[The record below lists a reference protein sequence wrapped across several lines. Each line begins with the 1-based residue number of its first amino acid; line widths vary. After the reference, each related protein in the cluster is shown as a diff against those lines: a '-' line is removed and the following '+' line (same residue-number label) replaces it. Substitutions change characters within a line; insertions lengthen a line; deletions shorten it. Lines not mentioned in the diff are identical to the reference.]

1 MRRREFFALA
11 GSAMAAW
18 PLAARAQHPAK
29 IYRIGVL
36 ETVSSSLNVK
46 NLDALRRGLRE
57 LGYVESRNY
66 ILEYR
71 SADGD
76 AERFPALADEL
87 VRLHVDLIVTRGTP
101 AAQAAKNATET
112 IPVVMA
118 AIGEPLGIG
127 VVASLARPGGNVT
140 GFSAFVTELAGK
152 RVELAKELRPWSSTV
167 GLLNNMGNPVV
178 PPQWEATKKAAKV
191 LGIEA
196 VLLDIRRRDDIPRAF
211 ETANAQHVDILL
223 VGIEVLIQENRQLIT
238 DLAAKHRLP
247 AIYASKEFVDVGGLM
262 TYGVSYPDL
271 YFRSATFIDKI
282 FRGAKP
288 GDLPVEQPTKLELI
302 VNLKTAKAL
311 GVDVPPTLLT
321 RADEVIE

>member
-1 MRRREFFALA
+1 
-11 GSAMAAW
+11 
-18 PLAARAQHPAK
+18 
-29 IYRIGVL
+29 
-36 ETVSSSLNVK
+36 
-46 NLDALRRGLRE
+46 
-57 LGYVESRNY
+57 
-66 ILEYR
+66 
-71 SADGD
+71 
-76 AERFPALADEL
+76 
-87 VRLHVDLIVTRGTP
+87 
-101 AAQAAKNATET
+101 
-112 IPVVMA
+112 MA
-118 AIGEPLGIG
+118 AIGDPLGVG

-152 RVELAKELRPWSSTV
+152 RVELAKELWPGSSTV

-178 PPQWEATKKAAKV
+178 PPQWEETKKAAKV

-196 VLLDIRRRDDIPRAF
+196 VLLDIRSRDDIPRAF
-211 ETANAQHVDILL
+211 ETANAQHVDTLL
-223 VGIEVLIQENRQLIT
+223 VGIEALIQENRQLIT

-302 VNLKTAKAL
+302 VNLQAAKAL
-311 GVDVPPTLLT
+311 GLAVPAALLS

>member
-1 MRRREFFALA
+1 MKRRAFFALA
-11 GSAMAAW
+11 GSAMVTW
-18 PLAARAQHPAK
+18 PLAARAQQPAK
-29 IYRIGVL
+29 IYRIGIL
-36 ETVSSSLNVK
+36 ETVSSSSNAK
-46 NLDALRRGLRE
+46 NLDSLRRGLRE
-57 LGYVESRNY
+57 LGYVENRNY
-66 ILEYR
+66 LLEYR
-71 SADGD
+71 SADGH

-112 IPVVMA
+112 LPIVMA
-118 AIGEPLGIG
+118 AIGDPFGVG

-140 GFSAFVTELAGK
+140 GLSAFVTELAGK
-152 RVELAKELRPWSSTV
+152 RVELAKELWPGSSTV

-178 PPQWEATKKAAKV
+178 PPQWEATKKAAKA

-196 VLLDIRRRDDIPRAF
+196 VLLDIRSRDDIPRAF
-211 ETANAQHVDILL
+211 ETANAQHVDTLL

-247 AIYASKEFVDVGGLM
+247 AIYASKEFVDIGGLM
-262 TYGVSYPDL
+262 AYGVSYPDL
-271 YFRSATFIDKI
+271 YFRCATFIDKI
-282 FRGAKP
+282 FHGAKP

-302 VNLKTAKAL
+302 VNLQAAKAL
-311 GVDVPPTLLT
+311 GLAVPAALLS

>member
-1 MRRREFFALA
+1 
-11 GSAMAAW
+11 
-18 PLAARAQHPAK
+18 
-29 IYRIGVL
+29 
-36 ETVSSSLNVK
+36 LNVK
-46 NLDALRRGLRE
+46 NIDALRRGLRE
-57 LGYVESRNY
+57 LGYVENQNY

-71 SADGD
+71 SADGHG
-76 AERFPALADEL
+76 ERFPVLAGEL

-112 IPVVMA
+112 IPIVMA
-118 AIGEPLGIG
+118 AIGEPLGVG

-140 GFSAFVTELAGK
+140 GLSAFVTELAGK
-152 RVELAKELRPWSSTV
+152 RVELAKELWPGSSTV

-178 PPQWEATKKAAKV
+178 PPQWEETKKAAKV

-196 VLLDIRRRDDIPRAF
+196 VLLDIRSRDDIPRAF
-211 ETANAQHVDILL
+211 ETANAQHVDTLL

-302 VNLKTAKAL
+302 VNLQAAKAL
-311 GVDVPPTLLT
+311 GLAVPAALLS

>member
-1 MRRREFFALA
+1 MKRREFFALA

-18 PLAARAQHPAK
+18 PLAARAQQPAK
-29 IYRIGVL
+29 IHRIGIL
-36 ETVSSSLNVK
+36 ETVSSSLNAK

-76 AERFPALADEL
+76 AERFPALAGEL

-152 RVELAKELRPWSSTV
+152 RVELAKELRPGSSTV

-178 PPQWEATKKAAKV
+178 PPQWEATKKAAEV
-191 LGIEA
+191 LGVEA
-196 VLLDIRRRDDIPRAF
+196 VLLDIRSRDDIPRAF
-211 ETANAQHVDILL
+211 ETASAQHVDILL

-271 YFRSATFIDKI
+271 YFRSAMLIDKI

-311 GVDVPPTLLT
+311 GVDVPPTLLA
-321 RADEVIE
+321 RADVVIE